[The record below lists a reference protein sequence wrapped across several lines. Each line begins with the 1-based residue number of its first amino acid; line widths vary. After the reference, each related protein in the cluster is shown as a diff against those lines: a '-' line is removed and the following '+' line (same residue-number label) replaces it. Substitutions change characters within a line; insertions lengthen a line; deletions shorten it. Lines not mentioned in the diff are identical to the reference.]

1 MLSYSDLHQYQRRAV
16 QFILDCPFCALWVD
30 LGLGKTITTLTAV
43 EELINGVEVGKVLI
57 IAPLRVANSVWA
69 QEARSWEHTSR
80 LRVSV
85 CTGDL
90 KARNAALHRDADIY
104 AINRENVVWL
114 VKRYDKKTW
123 PFDCVVIDEA
133 SSFKSSQAKRWK
145 ALKAIRPYV
154 RRMIQLTGTPASN
167 GLLDL
172 WPQLYLLDLGQRLG
186 RTKTAYRDRFF
197 ESDYM
202 GFKWTPKNGADD
214 KIRSLVD
221 DIALSLRAE
230 DYLSVP
236 KRVNVTVRVDL
247 PEDAMTQYKA
257 FEREFVLALGDEGEE
272 VDAVNA
278 AVLAGKLQQVCN
290 GAIYKDE
297 EKNFHVLH
305 DAKIEALR
313 EIIEDSPNENLLVA
327 YQFKHD
333 LARLRDAFPQARVLD
348 KGQQVIE
355 DWNNGEIKLLLAHP
369 ASAGHGLNL
378 QRGGAVIVWFG
389 LNWSLELYDQFCGRL
404 HRQGQTRP
412 VRIIHLVASGCID
425 DRVMDAIAAKAKT
438 QTDLLNALK
447 LTARIA

>member
-1 MLSYSDLHQYQRRAV
+1 MLSCSDLHQYQHRAV
-16 QFILDCPFCALWVD
+16 QFILDHPHCALWVD
-30 LGLGKTITTLTAV
+30 LGLGKTITTLTAL

-69 QEARSWEHTSR
+69 QEVKAWEHTR
-80 LRVSV
+80 PLRVSI
-85 CTGDL
+85 CTGST
-90 KARNAALHRDADIY
+90 KERNAALHREAEIY
-104 AINRENVVWL
+104 VINRENVVWL
-114 VKRYDKKTW
+114 VKKYGKDW

-133 SSFKSSQAKRWK
+133 SSFKSSDAKRWK
-145 ALKAIRPYV
+145 ALKSIRPYV

-197 ESDYM
+197 ASDYM
-202 GFKWTPKNGADD
+202 GFKWSPRPGAED
-214 KIRSLVD
+214 KIHALVD
-221 DIALSLRAE
+221 DVVLSLRAE

-236 KRVNVTVRVDL
+236 DRINLSVRVDL
-247 PEDAMTQYKA
+247 PEEAVKQYKS
-257 FEREFVLALGDEGEE
+257 FEREFVLALGNEGEE

-278 AVLAGKLQQVCN
+278 AVLAGKLQQICN

-297 EKNFHVLH
+297 EKNFHVIH

-313 EIIEDSPNENLLVA
+313 EIIEDNPSENILVA

-333 LARLRDAFPQARVLD
+333 LARLREAFPQARVLD

-355 DWNNGEIKLLLAHP
+355 DWNNGEIPLLLAHP

-378 QRGGAVIVWFG
+378 QRGGACIVWFG

-412 VRIIHLVASGCID
+412 VRVIHLLAAGCID

-447 LTARIA
+447 LTVRTV

>member
-1 MLSYSDLHQYQRRAV
+1 MLSYSDLHQYQHRAV
-16 QFILDCPFCALWVD
+16 QFILDHPHCALWVD
-30 LGLGKTITTLTAV
+30 LGLGKTVTSLTAL

-69 QEARSWEHTSR
+69 QEVKAWEHTSS
-80 LRVSV
+80 LTVSI
-85 CTGDL
+85 CTGSS
-90 KARNAALHRDADIY
+90 KERNAALIREADIY
-104 AINRENVVWL
+104 VINRENVVWL
-114 VKRYDKKTW
+114 VKKYGKDW

-133 SSFKSSQAKRWK
+133 SSFKSSDAKRWK
-145 ALKAIRPYV
+145 ALKSVRHSI

-202 GFKWTPKNGADD
+202 GFKWSPRPGAED
-214 KIRSLVD
+214 KIHALVD
-221 DIALSLRAE
+221 DVVLSLRAE

-236 KRVNVTVRVDL
+236 DRINLSVRVDL
-247 PEDAMTQYKA
+247 PEEAVKQYKS
-257 FEREFVLALGDEGEE
+257 FEREFVLALGNEGEE

-278 AVLAGKLQQVCN
+278 AVLAGKLQQICN

-297 EKNFHVLH
+297 EKNFHVIH

-313 EIIEDSPNENLLVA
+313 EIIEDNPSENVLVA

-333 LARLRDAFPQARVLD
+333 LARLREAFPQARVLD

-355 DWNNGEIKLLLAHP
+355 DWNNGEIPLLLAHP

-378 QRGGAVIVWFG
+378 QRGGACIVWFG

-412 VRIIHLVASGCID
+412 VRVIHLLAGGCID

-447 LTARIA
+447 LTVRTV